1 MAQWKVNVDQGTLLA
16 GFSHSLN
23 NSLTDWLTHPVP
35 VDEDEDNDM
44 YVPVMCRW
52 IISEF
57 NSSVRRS
64 IDDGP
69 KFNRAFNNNTHD
81 RNVIMKY
88 LIQ

>member
-35 VDEDEDNDM
+35 VDEEDNDM

-52 IISEF
+52 IISDF
-57 NSSVRRS
+57 NSIVDRLMMAQNLTEHLV
-64 IDDGP
+64 I
-69 KFNRAFNNNTHD
+69 THD
-81 RNVIMKY
+81 RNVIMEY